1 MAHDTQRSNSLNFAI
16 YEIGRLYWRMIMKLY
31 YGSVTINFLTIGY
44 NINTK
49 VAAVILKYY

>member
-31 YGSVTINFLTIGY
+31 YGPVTINFLTIGY

>member
-1 MAHDTQRSNSLNFAI
+1 
-16 YEIGRLYWRMIMKLY
+16 MKLY

-49 VAAVILKYY
+49 VAAVILKYYQKNTELKLF